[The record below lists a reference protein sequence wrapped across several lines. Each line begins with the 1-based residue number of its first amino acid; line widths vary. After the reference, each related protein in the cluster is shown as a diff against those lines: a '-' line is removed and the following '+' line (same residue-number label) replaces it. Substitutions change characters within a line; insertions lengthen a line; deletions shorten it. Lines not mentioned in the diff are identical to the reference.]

1 MDRHLYQ
8 YVCSS
13 TGMHINFVVFG
24 KFVVAIFHLKENR
37 ILYNCLTNEL
47 VKTHVTLCV
56 NKPHSKYTTF

>member
-37 ILYNCLTNEL
+37 ILYNCLTNE
-47 VKTHVTLCV
+47 KHVTLCV